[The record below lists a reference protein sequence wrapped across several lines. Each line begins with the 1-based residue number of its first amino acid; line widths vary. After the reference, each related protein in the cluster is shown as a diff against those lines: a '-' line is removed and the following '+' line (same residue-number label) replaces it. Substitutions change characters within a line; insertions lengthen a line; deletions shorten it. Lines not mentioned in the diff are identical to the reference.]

1 MFEDDANDTESSAF
15 DESKAR
21 IWPPEEEFH
30 KTKEELKAE
39 EEERHS
45 QEQAEIREQVLNEL
59 QEQSSIMFDSVS
71 DFLSDIDA
79 NDPVETKNSEPEEE
93 PPVGLFVNDE
103 AEGEEETP
111 NLFDDFPEEEVQTEP
126 AFSDEVVDEDL
137 SAQFDRVSAAF
148 NEDDSE
154 EKTDTIDYSQEELEN
169 SSDEAYYGVDDD
181 ESVQESGSIN
191 SAPASSSDLHT
202 LFGYSSDEDQTEEAF
217 DSSSIFDEDF
227 QENEAPATDSNLFID
242 EEGVK
247 ENDTARVN
255 NSARAFSY
263 LETDSLSSVKPE
275 NESNSSL
282 IVLLIVI
289 LFVGGYWFYQSYSNR
304 YSNISSSR
312 KSRRARPR
320 KISNVEKFQEKQPIW
335 AAVEI
340 EKADKELESTY
351 IRNSLES
358 AGRENPFL
366 LPESAIKAIANNR
379 YSSRG
384 GGRGARKGNSIKKK
398 AYRATMVGILES
410 DGDTIALVNL
420 KEASF
425 DVLESVS
432 RSKVLK
438 AAVKA
443 MQKAKDNTIEVAI
456 GDSIGNWEIVDI
468 VGSDY
473 ESASDPLIKLKR
485 AGHMKILYLGKPE
498 ELGIF
503 NAMNEFDDL
512 SDFENDLEF

>member
-1 MFEDDANDTESSAF
+1 MFEDDVNDTESSAF

-30 KTKEELKAE
+30 KTEEELKAE
-39 EEERHS
+39 EEERLT

-59 QEQSSIMFDSVS
+59 QEQSSNMFDSVS

-79 NDPVETKNSEPEEE
+79 NGRFDSENTETEEEPPAGLFVDDDSEEEVPSLFDDTPEEE
-93 PPVGLFVNDE
+93 P
-103 AEGEEETP
+103 
-111 NLFDDFPEEEVQTEP
+111 QSEP
-126 AFSDEVVDEDL
+126 AFSEEVVDDDL

-148 NEDDSE
+148 NEVDSE
-154 EKTDTIDYSQEELEN
+154 EKTDEIDYSEEEADN
-169 SSDEAYYGVDDD
+169 NSDEAYYGVE
-181 ESVQESGSIN
+181 ESESETETGSIN
-191 SAPASSSDLHT
+191 NEPASASDLHT
-202 LFGYSSDEDQTEEAF
+202 LFGYNSEEDSAEEAF
-217 DSSSIFDEDF
+217 DSASIFDEDF
-227 QENEAPATDSNLFID
+227 QDSEASSADSNLFID

-247 ENDTARVN
+247 ENDSVRVN

-263 LETDSLSSVKPE
+263 LETDSLSSAKSE

-282 IVLLIVI
+282 IVLLIVV
-289 LFVGGYWFYQSYSNR
+289 LFVGGYWFYQNYSNR
-304 YSNISSSR
+304 YSSLSSSR
-312 KSRRARPR
+312 KSRRGRP
-320 KISNVEKFQEKQPIW
+320 KKNTGIEQIQEKQPIW
-335 AAVEI
+335 AAVEV

-351 IRNSLES
+351 IKSSLEN

-366 LPESAIKAIANNR
+366 LPKSAIKAIANNR
-379 YSSRG
+379 YSRG
-384 GGRGARKGNSIKKK
+384 GGKRGSRKGDRIKKK

-410 DGDTIALVNL
+410 EGDTIALVNL

-456 GDSIGNWEIVDI
+456 GDFIGNWEIVDI
-468 VGSDY
+468 IGSDY
-473 ESASDPLIKLKR
+473 DSASDPMIKLKR